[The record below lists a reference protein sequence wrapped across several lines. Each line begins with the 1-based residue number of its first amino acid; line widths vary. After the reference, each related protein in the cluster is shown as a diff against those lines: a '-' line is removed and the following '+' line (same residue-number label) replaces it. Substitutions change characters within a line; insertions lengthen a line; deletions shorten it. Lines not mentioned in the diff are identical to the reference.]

1 MSRAVFR
8 VHDRGGVSLRIRFA
22 GATTSRGSRYV
33 VSELGGSRWVS
44 VPFRHDLIGS
54 ERRADAVRAWTVRFD
69 VGTCA
74 TWVIGGTGSGEWVAV
89 CVPGCDVVAR
99 VGGAE

>member
-1 MSRAVFR
+1 M
-8 VHDRGGVSLRIRFA
+8 SLRIRFV

-33 VSELGGSRWVS
+33 VSEIDGVCRVS
-44 VPFRHDLIGS
+44 VPFRHDLNGD
-54 ERRADAVRAWTVRFD
+54 ERRADAVRAWADRFD
-69 VGTCA
+69 VGTRA